1 MKMSNT
7 PEAGDGAPVT
17 TGGLFPVL
25 PTSPKSISAISST
38 PQWLRNASFTTDL
51 SVINAGA
58 STAPSVSV
66 VDEDEDEE
74 GDPDGYTFEANQ
86 PKVYNL
92 VEEEASWESDDD
104 KGKRKGDKK
113 KKRKSGG
120 TAPDESRSKKSSV
133 RDSDE
138 YYSKPVKD
146 YYLDTRPDPDNLV
159 YGSIYRMNVPRYKL
173 DNSQRV
179 SGTGSLR
186 FYLRNRRS
194 SMLDTEIDIDS
205 LEGRAKSD
213 TRYWYAKHAA
223 MERNKNFKRI
233 RLSAS
238 REAVDSNFDHFIPL
252 EEGEAVQESDEED
265 VLSKD
270 STMGASWEDDVL
282 DKTREFNKMTRE
294 RPHDEKAWLAF
305 ANFQDKVSSMQSQKG
320 VRLQTLEKK
329 ISILEKAF
337 ELNPDSEELLLAL
350 LKAYRSRDNADA
362 LISRW
367 EKALMQNSAS
377 YKLWREFLCVVQGEF
392 SRFKVSEVRKMY
404 SYAIQALSSACNKRH
419 RQVDTTSEPLDS
431 AAIQQELVLVDMLV
445 SLCRFE
451 WQAGYQELAT
461 ALFQAEL
468 EFSIFCP
475 SLLLTEQ
482 SKLRLFEH
490 FWSSNGARVGEEGAF
505 GWSLWLEKEEENRHK
520 ILKEESSDDN
530 DVGGWTGWTEQ
541 VSGRNGDSIASANT
555 VEVDVARESLD
566 EEMDDENS
574 KPEDDTEAMLKSLG
588 INVNAAASDEVK
600 DTSTWVKW
608 FEEEVSRDLS
618 QWMPT
623 RKAGEFSSVDEMGE
637 GEDEEQLSSVVL
649 YEDIN
654 GYLFSLR
661 SDEARLSLVYQFID
675 FFGAHIPPWTSSNS
689 LSWSEKISSLETLS
703 DSMLENLRSVHE
715 CLSKS
720 DSTNGFSLGSL
731 LGGSCDISMR
741 TEMMKFLRN
750 AILLC
755 LNVFPRNYI
764 LEEAVLVA
772 EELFVTNMNTCDA
785 ATTPCQALAKRLLKS
800 DRQDLL
806 LCGVYA
812 QREAASGNMKHARR
826 VFDMALTSICG
837 LPKELQYN
845 ASLLCLWYAESEI
858 ANSSLRAKDT
868 ESSSRAMHILCYL
881 GSGLAYVPYTSQSS
895 SMQILRARQGFREK
909 LKKIQS
915 AWSHGVTDDQSA
927 ALVSSAALF
936 EELTNDLSAAVEILE
951 HMFSS
956 VLPGRK
962 SQSHQLELLFNYY
975 VRMLQRHQ
983 DDLTLSQLWK
993 PISEGLQQY
1002 PLNPE
1007 LYRALVDICNRRMTS
1022 HRLRMMF
1029 DDYSRKSSSAVVW
1042 LFALSYELSK
1052 GGSSHRI
1059 RGLFERAFAQDTLKN
1074 SVILWRCYIAYEM
1087 DIAHNPSAARRI
1099 YFRAINA
1106 CPWSKKLWLDGF
1118 RKLSSVL
1125 TVKEMSDLQEV
1136 MRDKELNIRTDIY
1149 EILLMQG

>member
-1 MKMSNT
+1 MASVKLPWDLEEEILSRLPPRSLVRFRTVCKHWNGLFSDKRFVKKHLVRARPQFIFLTESKKMYSIEIDLGGTIEVREVPYDFHCQPMKKNFTTIMACDGLLFRDFWKQGVAVWNPWLRHVGWIEYEDKGFRFCGVGYDSCKPDKCYKILGTQHRPIHDPWHKKNTESVLFFPVDVMSNT
-7 PEAGDGAPVT
+7 PEDGDGAQVT
-17 TGGLFPVL
+17 TGGLFPVF
-25 PTSPKSISAISST
+25 PTSANSISAISNA

-51 SVINAGA
+51 SVINAAA
-58 STAPSVSV
+58 STAPSSSEVEAG
-66 VDEDEDEE
+66 DDEDEE
-74 GDPDGYTFEANQ
+74 GGADGNIGLANQ
-86 PKVYNL
+86 ARVYNL
-92 VEEEASWESDDD
+92 VEEEGSLESDDD
-104 KGKRKGDKK
+104 KVKRKREKK
-113 KKRKSGG
+113 KKRKSDN
-120 TAPDESRSKKSSV
+120 ASDESRSRK
-133 RDSDE
+133 SDE

-146 YYLDTRPDPDNLV
+146 YYLDTRPDPDNLA

-179 SGTGSLR
+179 PGSGSLR

-238 REAVDSNFDHFIPL
+238 SEAVDSSFDNFIPL
-252 EEGEAVQESDEED
+252 EEDVTVPESDEED

-270 STMGASWEDDVL
+270 SMIGASWEDEVL
-282 DKTREFNKMTRE
+282 NKTREFNRVTRE
-294 RPHDEKAWLAF
+294 RPHDAKAWLAF
-305 ANFQDKVSSMQSQKG
+305 ADFQDKVSSMQSQKG

-350 LKAYRSRDNADA
+350 LKAYRSRDNADV

-392 SRFKVSEVRKMY
+392 SRFKVSEVRRLY
-404 SYAIQALSSACNKRH
+404 SYAIQALSSACSKRH

-461 ALFQAEL
+461 AVLQAEV
-468 EFSIFCP
+468 EFSIFSP

-505 GWSLWLEKEEENRHK
+505 GWLLWLEKEEENRQK

-530 DVGGWTGWTEQ
+530 EVGGWTGWTEQ
-541 VSGRNGDSIASANT
+541 VSGRNGDDIASANT
-555 VEVDVARESLD
+555 GEVDVDRKGLD
-566 EEMDDENS
+566 EEMEDENS
-574 KPEDDTEAMLKSLG
+574 KPEVDTEAMLKLLG
-588 INVNAAASDEVK
+588 IDVNTAASDEVK

-608 FEEEVSRDLS
+608 FEEEVSRDHS

-623 RKAGEFSSVDEMGE
+623 RKAGEFSSVEGMGE

-661 SDEARLSLVYQFID
+661 SNEARLSLVYQFID
-675 FFGAHIPPWTSSNS
+675 FFGAHISPMDFQQQ

-720 DSTNGFSLGSL
+720 DSANCFSLGSL
-731 LGGSCDISMR
+731 LGGSCDLSMR

-755 LNVFPRNYI
+755 LNVFPQNYI
-764 LEEAVLVA
+764 PEEAVLVT
-772 EELFVTNMNTCDA
+772 EELFVTNMKTCEV
-785 ATTPCQALAKRLLKS
+785 RS
-800 DRQDLL
+800 N
-806 LCGVYA
+806 YA
-812 QREAASGNMKHARR
+812 MPSFGQ
-826 VFDMALTSICG
+826 TS
-837 LPKELQYN
+837 P
-845 ASLLCLWYAESEI
+845 
-858 ANSSLRAKDT
+858 
-868 ESSSRAMHILCYL
+868 
-881 GSGLAYVPYTSQSS
+881 
-895 SMQILRARQGFREK
+895 EK
-909 LKKIQS
+909 
-915 AWSHGVTDDQSA
+915 
-927 ALVSSAALF
+927 
-936 EELTNDLSAAVEILE
+936 
-951 HMFSS
+951 
-956 VLPGRK
+956 
-962 SQSHQLELLFNYY
+962 
-975 VRMLQRHQ
+975 
-983 DDLTLSQLWK
+983 
-993 PISEGLQQY
+993 
-1002 PLNPE
+1002 
-1007 LYRALVDICNRRMTS
+1007 
-1022 HRLRMMF
+1022 
-1029 DDYSRKSSSAVVW
+1029 
-1042 LFALSYELSK
+1042 
-1052 GGSSHRI
+1052 
-1059 RGLFERAFAQDTLKN
+1059 
-1074 SVILWRCYIAYEM
+1074 
-1087 DIAHNPSAARRI
+1087 
-1099 YFRAINA
+1099 
-1106 CPWSKKLWLDGF
+1106 
-1118 RKLSSVL
+1118 
-1125 TVKEMSDLQEV
+1125 
-1136 MRDKELNIRTDIY
+1136 
-1149 EILLMQG
+1149 

>member
-1 MKMSNT
+1 MT
-7 PEAGDGAPVT
+7 DGERGPNST
-17 TGGLFPVL
+17 GLFPVL
-25 PTSPKSISAISST
+25 PTSANSVSDISSA

-51 SVINAGA
+51 SVLDA
-58 STAPSVSV
+58 APSSAPSLSD
-66 VDEDEDEE
+66 VDAGEDNED
-74 GDPDGYTFEANQ
+74 GDAHGSNGEPNLPG
-86 PKVYNL
+86 VYNL
-92 VEEEASWESDDD
+92 VEEEEGSSENDDD
-104 KGKRKGDKK
+104 KVKRKRDQK
-113 KKRKSGG
+113 KKRKR
-120 TAPDESRSKKSSV
+120 ESSV
-133 RDSDE
+133 KDPEE
-138 YYSKPVKD
+138 YYPKPAKD
-146 YYLDTRPDPDNLV
+146 YYLDTRPDPDNLA

-173 DNSQRV
+173 DNSQRGPV
-179 SGTGSLR
+179 SSSLR
-186 FYLRNRRS
+186 LYLRNRRT
-194 SMLDTEIDIDS
+194 SMLDTEIDVDS
-205 LEGRAKSD
+205 LDGRAKSD
-213 TRYWYAKHAA
+213 NRYWYAKHAA

-238 REAVDSNFDHFIPL
+238 RDAVDSSLDRFIPL
-252 EEGEAVQESDEED
+252 EEAEAVQESEEED
-265 VLSKD
+265 DLSKD
-270 STMGASWEDDVL
+270 SVMGGASWEDDVL
-282 DKTREFNKMTRE
+282 NKTREFNRLTRE

-305 ANFQDKVSSMQSQKG
+305 ADFQDKVSSMQSQKG

-350 LKAYRSRDNADA
+350 LKAYRSRDNADV

-377 YKLWREFLCVVQGEF
+377 YKLWREFLRVLQGEF

-404 SYAIQALSSACNKRH
+404 SYAVQALSSACSKRH
-419 RQVDTTSEPLDS
+419 RQVDATSEPLDS
-431 AAIQQELVLVDMLV
+431 ALIQQELVLVDMLV

-461 ALFQAEL
+461 ALFQAEM
-468 EFSIFCP
+468 EYSVFSP

-490 FWSSNGARVGEEGAF
+490 FWSSNGARVGEDGAF
-505 GWSLWLEKEEENRHK
+505 GWSLWLEKEEEHRQK
-520 ILKEESSDDN
+520 MLKEESSDDN
-530 DVGGWTGWTEQ
+530 EVGGWTGWTEPL
-541 VSGRNGDSIASANT
+541 SGRQEDSSIAAANT
-555 VEVDVARESLD
+555 REGLD
-566 EEMDDENS
+566 EEMEEEIS
-574 KPEDDTEAMLKSLG
+574 KPEDDTEAMLKLLG
-588 INVNAAASDEVK
+588 IDVNAAASDEVK
-600 DTSTWVKW
+600 DASTWVKW
-608 FEEEVSRDLS
+608 FEEEVSRDQN
-618 QWMPT
+618 QWMPS
-623 RKAGEFSSVDEMGE
+623 RKTGEFSSVDEMGE
-637 GEDEEQLSSVVL
+637 REDEEQLSSLVM
-649 YEDIN
+649 YEDVN

-661 SDEARLSLVYQFID
+661 SNEARLSLVYQFID
-675 FFGAHIPPWTSSNS
+675 FFGTHISPWTSSNS
-689 LSWSEKISSLETLS
+689 LWWSEKINNLETLA
-703 DSMLENLRSVHE
+703 DSMLEHLRNVHE

-720 DSTNGFSLGSL
+720 DSANGFSLGSL
-731 LGGSCDISMR
+731 LGGGSSDISMR

-772 EELFVTNMNTCDA
+772 EELFVTNMKTCEV
-785 ATTPCQALAKRLLKS
+785 ATTPCEALAKRLLKS

-806 LCGVYA
+806 LCGIYA

-845 ASLLCLWYAESEI
+845 APLLYLWYAESEV
-858 ANSSLRAKDT
+858 ANSSGSGGES

-881 GSGLAYVPYTSQSS
+881 GSGLAYIPYTSQPSS
-895 SMQILRARQGFREK
+895 VQILRARQGFREM

-915 AWSHGVTDDQSA
+915 TWSRGVTDDQSA
-927 ALVSSAALF
+927 ALVCSAALF
-936 EELTNDLSAAVEILE
+936 EELTNDIPGAVEILE

-975 VRMLQRHQ
+975 LRMLQRHQ
-983 DDLTLSQLWK
+983 DGLTLSNLWK
-993 PISEGLQQY
+993 PITEGLQLY
-1002 PLNPE
+1002 PLSPE
-1007 LYRALVDICNRRMTS
+1007 LYEALVDICNHRMTS

-1029 DDYSRKSSSAVVW
+1029 DDYSRKNPSVVVW
-1042 LFALSYELSK
+1042 LFALSYEMSR
-1052 GGSSHRI
+1052 GGSLHRI
-1059 RGLFERAFAQDTLKN
+1059 RGLFERALAQDTLSS

-1087 DIAHNPSAARRI
+1087 DIAHNPTAARRI

-1118 RKLSSVL
+1118 GKLSSVL
-1125 TVKEMSDLQEV
+1125 TAKEMSDLQEV

-1149 EILLMQG
+1149 EILLLQG

>member
-7 PEAGDGAPVT
+7 PEDGDGAPVT
-17 TGGLFPVL
+17 TGGLFPVF
-25 PTSPKSISAISST
+25 PTSTNSVSVIST
-38 PQWLRNASFTTDL
+38 NTQWLRNASFTTDL
-51 SVINAGA
+51 SVINAAAA
-58 STAPSVSV
+58 STAPYLSEV
-66 VDEDEDEE
+66 EEDEE
-74 GDPDGYTFEANQ
+74 GDADENIGETNQ

-104 KGKRKGDKK
+104 DVKRKGK
-113 KKRKSGG
+113 KKRKKRKIG
-120 TAPDESRSKKSSV
+120 TASDESRSKKSSV

-138 YYSKPVKD
+138 YYSKPAKD
-146 YYLDTRPDPDNLV
+146 YYLDTRPDPDNLA

-173 DNSQRV
+173 DSSQRV
-179 SGTGSLR
+179 SGEGSLR
-186 FYLRNRRS
+186 NYLRNRRS

-205 LEGRAKSD
+205 LEGRGKSD
-213 TRYWYAKHAA
+213 NRYWYAKNAA

-238 REAVDSNFDHFIPL
+238 KEAVDSSFDDFIPL
-252 EEGEAVQESDEED
+252 VEDEAVQESDEED
-265 VLSKD
+265 VLPKD
-270 STMGASWEDDVL
+270 SMMGASWEDEVL
-282 DKTREFNKMTRE
+282 NKTREFNRMTRE

-305 ANFQDKVSSMQSQKG
+305 ADFQDKVSSMQSQKG
-320 VRLQTLEKK
+320 VRLQMLEKK

-337 ELNPDSEELLLAL
+337 ELNPDCEELLIAL
-350 LKAYRSRDNADA
+350 LKAYRIRDNADV

-392 SRFKVSEVRKMY
+392 SRFKVSELRKMY
-404 SYAIQALSSACNKRH
+404 SYAIQALSSACSKRH
-419 RQVDTTSEPLDS
+419 RQVDATSEPLDS
-431 AAIQQELVLVDMLV
+431 AAIQQELLLVDMLV

-461 ALFQAEL
+461 ALFQAEV
-468 EFSIFCP
+468 EFSVFCP

-530 DVGGWTGWTEQ
+530 EVGGWTGWTEQ
-541 VSGRNGDSIASANT
+541 VSGRNKDSIASANT
-555 VEVDVARESLD
+555 VEDDVVREGLD
-566 EEMDDENS
+566 EEMEDENS
-574 KPEDDTEAMLKSLG
+574 KPEDDTEAMLKLLG
-588 INVNAAASDEVK
+588 IDVNAAASDEVK
-600 DTSTWVKW
+600 DTSTWIKW
-608 FEEEVSRDLS
+608 FEEEVSRDLI

-623 RKAGEFSSVDEMGE
+623 RKAGEFSRVDEMGE
-637 GEDEEQLSSVVL
+637 GEDEDQLSSVVL
-649 YEDIN
+649 FEDIN
-654 GYLFSLR
+654 GFLFSLR
-661 SDEARLSLVYQFID
+661 SNEARLSLVYQFID
-675 FFGAHIPPWTSSNS
+675 FFGAHMSPWTSSNS
-689 LSWSEKISSLETLS
+689 LSWSEKISSLETLP
-703 DSMLENLRSVHE
+703 DSLLENLRSVQE

-720 DSTNGFSLGSL
+720 ESVNSFSLGSL
-731 LGGSCDISMR
+731 LSGSCDISMR

-755 LNVFPRNYI
+755 LNVFPRNHI

-772 EELFVTNMNTCDA
+772 EELFVTNMKTCEV

-826 VFDMALTSICG
+826 VFDMALASICG

-858 ANSSLRAKDT
+858 ANSSSRDRDT
-868 ESSSRAMHILCYL
+868 ESSSRALHILCYL
-881 GSGLAYVPYTSQSS
+881 GSGLAYTPYTSQSS
-895 SMQILRARQGFREK
+895 SMQILRARQGFKEK

-927 ALVSSAALF
+927 ALVCSVALF
-936 EELTNDLSAAVEILE
+936 EELTNDLPGAVEILE

-962 SQSHQLELLFNYY
+962 SQSHQLELLLNYY

-983 DDLTLSQLWK
+983 DDLTLSQIWK
-993 PISEGLQQY
+993 PISEGLQLY
-1002 PLNPE
+1002 PLSPE
-1007 LYRALVDICNRRMTS
+1007 LYRALVDICNHRMTS

-1029 DDYSRKSSSAVVW
+1029 DDYSRNPSVVVW

-1052 GGSSHRI
+1052 GGASHRI
-1059 RGLFERAFAQDTLKN
+1059 RGLFERAFTQDTLKT
-1074 SVILWRCYIAYEM
+1074 SVILWRCYIAYEI

-1106 CPWSKKLWLDGF
+1106 CPWSKKLWLDGD

>member
-1 MKMSNT
+1 M
-7 PEAGDGAPVT
+7 
-17 TGGLFPVL
+17 
-25 PTSPKSISAISST
+25 
-38 PQWLRNASFTTDL
+38 
-51 SVINAGA
+51 
-58 STAPSVSV
+58 APSLSDVEAS
-66 VDEDEDEE
+66 EEDEE
-74 GDPDGYTFEANQ
+74 GDARRNNSESNQ
-86 PKVYNL
+86 PRVYDL
-92 VEEEASWESDDD
+92 IEEEEEEEGSESEEDDD
-104 KGKRKGDKK
+104 KGKRKRDKKKK
-113 KKRKSGG
+113 KKRK
-120 TAPDESRSKKSSV
+120 

-138 YYSKPVKD
+138 YYTKPAKD
-146 YYLDTRPDPDNLV
+146 YYLDTRPDPDNLA

-173 DNSQRV
+173 DYSQRGSE
-179 SGTGSLR
+179 SGSMKL
-186 FYLRNRRS
+186 YLRNRRGGS
-194 SMLDTEIDIDS
+194 ILDGEIDVSS
-205 LEGRAKSD
+205 LDGKAKSD
-213 TRYWYAKHAA
+213 HRYWYAKQAA
-223 MERNKNFKRI
+223 MERNKNFRRI
-233 RLSAS
+233 RLSATS
-238 REAVDSNFDHFIPL
+238 REAVVDSSFIPL
-252 EEGEAVQESDEED
+252 EEEGEAVQESEEEEEES
-265 VLSKD
+265 VVG
-270 STMGASWEDDVL
+270 TSWEDEVL
-282 DKTREFNKMTRE
+282 NKTREFNRQTRE

-305 ANFQDKVSSMQSQKG
+305 ADFQDKVSSVQSQKG

-350 LKAYRSRDNADA
+350 LKAYRSRDSADV

-377 YKLWREFLCVVQGEF
+377 YKIWREFLRVVQGEF

-404 SYAIQALSSACNKRH
+404 SYAIQALFSACSKRH
-419 RQVDTTSEPLDS
+419 RQMDATSEPLDS
-431 AAIQQELVLVDMLV
+431 ALIQQELVLVDMLV

-451 WQAGYQELAT
+451 WQAGYRELAT
-461 ALFQAEL
+461 ALFQAEM
-468 EFSIFCP
+468 EYSIFSP
-475 SLLLTEQ
+475 SLLLSEQ

-505 GWSLWLEKEEENRHK
+505 GWSLWLEKEEEHRQK
-520 ILKEESSDDN
+520 MLKEESSDDN

-541 VSGRNGDSIASANT
+541 LSDRKEDSSIASANT
-555 VEVDVARESLD
+555 GEGDVNGEGLD
-566 EEMDDENS
+566 EEMEDEDS
-574 KPEDDTEAMLKSLG
+574 RPEDDTEAMLKLLG
-588 INVNAAASDEVK
+588 IDVNAAASDEVK

-608 FEEEVSRDLS
+608 FEEEVSRDQN

-637 GEDEEQLSSVVL
+637 REDEEQLSSLVL

-661 SDEARLSLVYQFID
+661 SNEARLSLVYQFID
-675 FFGAHIPPWTSSNS
+675 FFGAHISPWTSSNS
-689 LSWSEKISSLETLS
+689 LWWSERLNSLETLS
-703 DSMLENLRSVHE
+703 DSMLENLRNVHE
-715 CLSKS
+715 SLSKS
-720 DSTNGFSLGSL
+720 DSANGFSLGSL
-731 LGGSCDISMR
+731 LGGSSDISMR

-772 EELFVTNMNTCDA
+772 EELFVTNMKTCEV

-826 VFDMALTSICG
+826 IFDMALTSICG
-837 LPKELQYN
+837 LPKELQDN
-845 ASLLCLWYAESEI
+845 APLLYLWYAESEV
-858 ANSSLRAKDT
+858 ANSSGSGLET

-881 GSGLAYVPYTSQSS
+881 GSGLAYVPYNSQPS

-915 AWSHGVTDDQSA
+915 IWSHGVTDDQSA
-927 ALVSSAALF
+927 ALVCSAALF
-936 EELTNDLSAAVEILE
+936 EELTNDLSGAVEILE

-956 VLPGRK
+956 VLPGRR
-962 SQSHQLELLFNYY
+962 SQSHQLEILFNYY

-983 DDLTLSQLWK
+983 DDLTLSKLWK
-993 PISEGLQQY
+993 PISEGMQLY
-1002 PLNPE
+1002 PLSPE
-1007 LYRALVDICNRRMTS
+1007 LYRALIDICNHRMTS
-1022 HRLRMMF
+1022 HKLRMMF
-1029 DDYSRKSSSAVVW
+1029 DDYSRKNPSVVVW
-1042 LFALSYELSK
+1042 LFALSYELSR
-1052 GGSSHRI
+1052 GGSLHRI
-1059 RGLFERAFAQDTLKN
+1059 RGLFERALAQDTLN
-1074 SVILWRCYIAYEM
+1074 SSVILWRCYIAYEI

-1118 RKLSSVL
+1118 GKLSSVL
-1125 TVKEMSDLQEV
+1125 TAKEMSDLQEV

-1149 EILLMQG
+1149 EILLLQG

>member
-1 MKMSNT
+1 MWKT
-7 PEAGDGAPVT
+7 PEKGDGEQNT
-17 TGGLFPVL
+17 TGLFPL
-25 PTSPKSISAISST
+25 FPTQANSVSAISSA

-51 SVINAGA
+51 SVIDAA
-58 STAPSVSV
+58 PSTAPSLPDVEAS
-66 VDEDEDEE
+66 EEEEE
-74 GDPDGYTFEANQ
+74 GDAYRNNTEANQ
-86 PKVYNL
+86 PRVYDL
-92 VEEEASWESDDD
+92 IEEEEGSESDDD
-104 KGKRKGDKK
+104 DKAKKKKK
-113 KKRKSGG
+113 KKRK
-120 TAPDESRSKKSSV
+120 

-138 YYSKPVKD
+138 YYTKPAKD
-146 YYLDTRPDPDNLV
+146 YYLDTRPDPDNLA

-173 DNSQRV
+173 DNSQRGFE
-179 SGTGSLR
+179 SGSTKL
-186 FYLRNRRS
+186 YLRNRRG
-194 SMLDTEIDIDS
+194 SMLEAEIDVNS
-205 LEGRAKSD
+205 LDGKAKSD
-213 TRYWYAKHAA
+213 NRYWYAKNAA
-223 MERNKNFKRI
+223 MERNKNFRRI

-238 REAVDSNFDHFIPL
+238 SREAVDSCFDHFIPL
-252 EEGEAVQESDEED
+252 EEGEAVQESEEED
-265 VLSKD
+265 VESKE
-270 STMGASWEDDVL
+270 SVVGTSWEDEVL
-282 DKTREFNKMTRE
+282 NKTREFNRQTRE

-305 ANFQDKVSSMQSQKG
+305 ADFQDKVSSMQSQKG

-350 LKAYRSRDNADA
+350 LKAYRSRDSADV

-367 EKALMQNSAS
+367 EKALMQNSSS
-377 YKLWREFLCVVQGEF
+377 YKLWREFLRVVQGEF

-404 SYAIQALSSACNKRH
+404 SYAIQALFSACSKRH
-419 RQVDTTSEPLDS
+419 RQMDATSEPVDS
-431 AAIQQELVLVDMLV
+431 ALIQQELVLVDMLV

-451 WQAGYQELAT
+451 WQAGYRELAT
-461 ALFQAEL
+461 ALFQAEM
-468 EFSIFCP
+468 EYSIFSP
-475 SLLLTEQ
+475 SLLLSEQ

-505 GWSLWLEKEEENRHK
+505 GWSLWLEKEEEQRQK
-520 ILKEESSDDN
+520 MLKEESSDDN

-541 VSGRNGDSIASANT
+541 LSDRKEDSSIASANT
-555 VEVDVARESLD
+555 GEGDVNREGLD
-566 EEMDDENS
+566 EEMEDENGM
-574 KPEDDTEAMLKSLG
+574 PEDDTEAMLKLLG
-588 INVNAAASDEVK
+588 IDVDAAASDEIK

-608 FEEEVSRDLS
+608 FEEEVSRDQN

-623 RKAGEFSSVDEMGE
+623 RKAGELSSVDEMGE
-637 GEDEEQLSSVVL
+637 REDEEQLSSLVL

-661 SDEARLSLVYQFID
+661 SNEARLSLVYQFVD
-675 FFGAHIPPWTSSNS
+675 FFGANISPWTSSNS
-689 LSWSEKISSLETLS
+689 LWWIEKINSLETLS
-703 DSMLENLRSVHE
+703 DSMLENLRNVHE

-720 DSTNGFSLGSL
+720 DSANGFSLGSL
-731 LGGSCDISMR
+731 LGSNSDISMR

-772 EELFVTNMNTCDA
+772 EELFVTNMKTCEV

-826 VFDMALTSICG
+826 IFDMALTSICG
-837 LPKELQYN
+837 LPKELQDN
-845 ASLLCLWYAESEI
+845 SPLLYLWYAESEV
-858 ANSSLRAKDT
+858 ANSSGSSLET

-881 GSGLAYVPYTSQSS
+881 GSGLAYVPYSSQPS

-915 AWSHGVTDDQSA
+915 LWSHGVTDDQSA
-927 ALVSSAALF
+927 ALVCSAAVF
-936 EELTNDLSAAVEILE
+936 EELTNDLSGAVEILE

-956 VLPGRK
+956 VLPGRR
-962 SQSHQLELLFNYY
+962 SQSHQLEILFNYY

-983 DDLTLSQLWK
+983 DDLTLSKLWN
-993 PISEGLQQY
+993 PISEGMQLY
-1002 PLNPE
+1002 PLSPE
-1007 LYRALVDICNRRMTS
+1007 LYQALIDICNHRMTS

-1029 DDYSRKSSSAVVW
+1029 DDYSRKTPSVVVW
-1042 LFALSYELSK
+1042 LFALSYELSR
-1052 GGSSHRI
+1052 GGSLHRI
-1059 RGLFERAFAQDTLKN
+1059 RGLFERALAQDTLN
-1074 SVILWRCYIAYEM
+1074 SSVILWRCYIAYEI

-1118 RKLSSVL
+1118 GKLSTVL
-1125 TVKEMSDLQEV
+1125 TAKEMSDLQEV

-1149 EILLMQG
+1149 EILLLQG

>member
-1 MKMSNT
+1 MSQ
-7 PEAGDGAPVT
+7 PPADGDGVANIE
-17 TGGLFPVL
+17 GLFPIF
-25 PTSPKSISAISST
+25 PTSTNSVSAFSST
-38 PQWLRNASFTTDL
+38 PQWLRNASFTKDL
-51 SVINAGA
+51 SVIDAAA
-58 STAPSVSV
+58 STAPV
-66 VDEDEDEE
+66 VDTVEEEDA
-74 GDPDGYTFEANQ
+74 DGNNGEANQ
-86 PKVYNL
+86 ATVYNL
-92 VEEEASWESDDD
+92 IEEEEGSWESDGD
-104 KGKRKGDKK
+104 KLKRDKK
-113 KKRKSGG
+113 KKRKRG
-120 TAPDESRSKKSSV
+120 TASGSGSRKSSV
-133 RDSDE
+133 RVSDE
-138 YYSKPVKD
+138 YYAKPAKD
-146 YYLDTRPDPDNLV
+146 YYVDTRPDLDNLA

-173 DNSQRV
+173 DNSQR
-179 SGTGSLR
+179 GPGSSSMR
-186 FYLRNRRS
+186 FYQRNKRTS
-194 SMLDTEIDIDS
+194 SMLDTEIDVDS
-205 LEGRAKSD
+205 LDGRAKSD
-213 TRYWYAKHAA
+213 NRYWYAKHAA
-223 MERNKNFKRI
+223 MERNKNLKRI
-233 RLSAS
+233 RLSALK
-238 REAVDSNFDHFIPL
+238 EVVDSSLDNFIPL
-252 EEGEAVQESDEED
+252 GEPETVHESEEED

-270 STMGASWEDDVL
+270 SVVGASWEDQVL
-282 DKTREFNKMTRE
+282 NKTREFNRMTRE

-305 ANFQDKVSSMQSQKG
+305 ADFQDKVSSMQSQKG

-329 ISILEKAF
+329 ISILEKAL

-350 LKAYRSRDNADA
+350 LKAYRIRDSADV

-377 YKLWREFLCVVQGEF
+377 YKLWREFLNVLQGEF

-404 SYAIQALSSACNKRH
+404 SYAVQALSSACSKRH

-431 AAIQQELVLVDMLV
+431 DVIQQELVLVDMLV

-451 WQAGYQELAT
+451 WQAGYKELAT
-461 ALFQAEL
+461 ALFQAEI
-468 EFSIFCP
+468 EFSIFSP
-475 SLLLTEQ
+475 SLLLSEQ

-490 FWSSNGARVGEEGAF
+490 FWSSNGARVGEEGAL
-505 GWSLWLEKEEENRHK
+505 GWSLWLEKEEQNRQK
-520 ILKEESSDDN
+520 MLKEQSSVDN

-541 VSGRNGDSIASANT
+541 LSGRKEVSIASANT
-555 VEVDVARESLD
+555 GEADVDLENMD
-566 EEMDDENS
+566 EEMEDENS
-574 KPEDDTEAMLKSLG
+574 KPEDDTEAMLKLLG
-588 INVNAAASDEVK
+588 IDVNTVASDEVK

-608 FEEEVSRDLS
+608 FEEEVSRDHH

-623 RKAGEFSSVDEMGE
+623 RKAGEFSSVNEMGE
-637 GEDEEQLSSVVL
+637 REDEEQLSILVL

-661 SDEARLSLVYQFID
+661 SNEARLSLVYQFID
-675 FFGAHIPPWTSSNS
+675 FFSAHISPWTSSNS
-689 LSWSEKISSLETLS
+689 LWWSEKINSLETLS
-703 DSMLENLRSVHE
+703 DSTLESLRSVHE

-720 DSTNGFSLGSL
+720 DSANGFSLGSL
-731 LGGSCDISMR
+731 LDGSSDISMR

-772 EELFVTNMNTCDA
+772 EELFVTSMKTCEVT
-785 ATTPCQALAKRLLKS
+785 TTPCQALAKRLLKS

-845 ASLLCLWYAESEI
+845 APLLYLWYAESEV
-858 ANSSLRAKDT
+858 ANSSGCRET

-881 GSGLAYVPYTSQSS
+881 GSGVAYIPYSSQPA

-915 AWSHGVTDDQSA
+915 TWSHGVTDDQSA
-927 ALVSSAALF
+927 ALVCSAALF
-936 EELTNDLSAAVEILE
+936 EELTNDLPGAFEILE

-962 SQSHQLELLFNYY
+962 SHSHQLELLFNYY

-983 DDLTLSQLWK
+983 DDLTLSKLWK
-993 PISEGLQQY
+993 PISEGLQLY
-1002 PLNPE
+1002 PLNLE
-1007 LYRALVDICNRRMTS
+1007 LYRALVDICNHRMTS
-1022 HRLRMMF
+1022 HRLRMIF
-1029 DDYSRKSSSAVVW
+1029 DDYSRKNPSVIVW
-1042 LFALSYELSK
+1042 LFALSYELSR
-1052 GGSSHRI
+1052 GGSLHRI
-1059 RGLFERAFAQDTLKN
+1059 RGLFERALAQDTLRN
-1074 SVILWRCYIAYEM
+1074 SVILWRCYIAYEI
-1087 DIAHNPSAARRI
+1087 DIAQNPSAARRI

-1118 RKLSSVL
+1118 GKLSSVL

-1149 EILLMQG
+1149 EILLLQG

>member
-1 MKMSNT
+1 MSNT
-7 PEAGDGAPVT
+7 PEDGDGGPNT
-17 TGGLFPVL
+17 SGLFPVF
-25 PTSPKSISAISST
+25 PVSANSVSAISSA

-51 SVINAGA
+51 SVIDAAA
-58 STAPSVSV
+58 STAPSLSEV
-66 VDEDEDEE
+66 EAGEEDEE
-74 GDPDGYTFEANQ
+74 GDADGSNGEANQ
-86 PKVYNL
+86 PRVYDL
-92 VEEEASWESDDD
+92 VEEEGSWDTDDG
-104 KGKRKGDKK
+104 KVKRKRDKK
-113 KKRKSGG
+113 KKRKR
-120 TAPDESRSKKSSV
+120 ESSV
-133 RDSDE
+133 KDSEE
-138 YYSKPVKD
+138 YHPKPAKD
-146 YYLDTRPDPDNLV
+146 YYLDTRPDPDNLA

-173 DNSQRV
+173 DNSQRGPG
-179 SGTGSLR
+179 SGSMRL
-186 FYLRNRRS
+186 YLRNRRS
-194 SMLDTEIDIDS
+194 SMLDTEIDVDS
-205 LEGRAKSD
+205 LDGRAKSD
-213 TRYWYAKHAA
+213 NRYWYAKHAA

-238 REAVDSNFDHFIPL
+238 REAVDSSLDHFIPL
-252 EEGEAVQESDEED
+252 EEAETVPESEEED
-265 VLSKD
+265 LLSKA
-270 STMGASWEDDVL
+270 SMMGESWEDEVL
-282 DKTREFNKMTRE
+282 NKTREFNRLTRE

-305 ANFQDKVSSMQSQKG
+305 AEFQDKVSSMQPQKG

-350 LKAYRSRDNADA
+350 LKTYRSRDSADV

-377 YKLWREFLCVVQGEF
+377 YKLWKEFLRVVQGEF

-404 SYAIQALSSACNKRH
+404 SYAVQALSSACSKRH
-419 RQVDTTSEPLDS
+419 RQIDATSEPLDS
-431 AAIQQELVLVDMLV
+431 ALIQQELVLVDMLV

-451 WQAGYQELAT
+451 CQAGYQELAT
-461 ALFQAEL
+461 ALFQAEM
-468 EFSIFCP
+468 EYSIFSP

-490 FWSSNGARVGEEGAF
+490 FWSSTGARVGEEGAF
-505 GWSLWLEKEEENRHK
+505 GWSLWLEKEEEHRQK
-520 ILKEESSDDN
+520 MLKEESSDDN
-530 DVGGWTGWTEQ
+530 EIGGWTGWTEQ
-541 VSGRNGDSIASANT
+541 LPGRKGDSSASANT
-555 VEVDVARESLD
+555 GEGDVDREGLD
-566 EEMDDENS
+566 EEMENETEH
-574 KPEDDTEAMLKSLG
+574 PEDDTEAMLKLLG
-588 INVNAAASDEVK
+588 IDVNAAASDEVK

-608 FEEEVSRDLS
+608 FEEEVSRDHN
-618 QWMPT
+618 QWMPS
-623 RKAGEFSSVDEMGE
+623 RKAGEFSSVDEMGG
-637 GEDEEQLSSVVL
+637 GEVEEQLSSLVL

-661 SDEARLSLVYQFID
+661 SDEARLSLIYQFID
-675 FFGAHIPPWTSSNS
+675 FFGAHISPWTSSNS
-689 LSWSEKISSLETLS
+689 LWWREKTNSLETLS
-703 DSMLENLRSVHE
+703 DSMLDNLRIFHQ

-720 DSTNGFSLGSL
+720 DSANGFSLGSL
-731 LGGSCDISMR
+731 LGGSSDISMR

-772 EELFVTNMNTCDA
+772 EELYVTNMKTCEV

-837 LPKELQYN
+837 LPKDLQYN
-845 ASLLCLWYAESEI
+845 APLLYFWYAESEV
-858 ANSSLRAKDT
+858 ADSSGSGRET

-881 GSGLAYVPYTSQSS
+881 GSGVAYIPYTSQPS

-915 AWSHGVTDDQSA
+915 TWSHGVTDDQSA
-927 ALVSSAALF
+927 ALVCSAALF
-936 EELTNDLSAAVEILE
+936 EELTNDLPGAVEILE
-951 HMFSS
+951 DMFSS

-962 SQSHQLELLFNYY
+962 SQSHQLELLFSYY
-975 VRMLQRHQ
+975 VKMLQRHQ
-983 DDLTLSQLWK
+983 DDLTLSKLWK
-993 PISEGLQQY
+993 PISEGLQLY

-1007 LYRALVDICNRRMTS
+1007 LYRALMDICNHRMTS

-1029 DDYSRKSSSAVVW
+1029 DDHSRKNPSVVVW
-1042 LFALSYELSK
+1042 LFALTYELSR
-1052 GGSSHRI
+1052 GGSLHRI
-1059 RGLFERAFAQDTLKN
+1059 RGLFERALAQDTLN
-1074 SVILWRCYIAYEM
+1074 SSVILWRCYIAYEI
-1087 DIAHNPSAARRI
+1087 DIAHNPSAARRV

-1106 CPWSKKLWLDGF
+1106 CPWSKRLWLDGF
-1118 RKLSSVL
+1118 GKLSSVL
-1125 TVKEMSDLQEV
+1125 TAKEMSDLQDV

-1149 EILLMQG
+1149 EILLLEG